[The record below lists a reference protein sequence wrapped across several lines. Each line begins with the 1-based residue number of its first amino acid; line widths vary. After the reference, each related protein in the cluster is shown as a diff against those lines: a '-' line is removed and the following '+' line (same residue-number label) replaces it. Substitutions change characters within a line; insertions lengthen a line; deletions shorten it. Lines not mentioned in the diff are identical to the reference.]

1 MLLSADSLSWTTF
14 GIAVGGTGLA
24 VLVLPALL
32 VVISR
37 RRPQSTE
44 LETML
49 RESSGRVEAML
60 SGLTSALDQAQEQNA
75 RSRQLAGN
83 GSPVPTPA
91 GAGRGGAAG
100 SPRLG
105 TQAGGNRL
113 VPLPGRGR
121 GRGAAARKR
130 PGADP
135 QRDGRGRGHA
145 VGLLAQLGP
154 TPGRGAGCPAR
165 GTRA

>member
-24 VLVLPALL
+24 VLVLLALL

-75 RSRQLAGN
+75 PSRQRAEI
-83 GSPVPTPA
+83 GSAIAPDQ
-91 GAGRGGAAG
+91 GLGR
-100 SPRLG
+100 PR
-105 TQAGGNRL
+105 
-113 VPLPGRGR
+113 
-121 GRGAAARKR
+121 AAARAR
-130 PGADP
+130 P
-135 QRDGRGRGHA
+135 
-145 VGLLAQLGP
+145 
-154 TPGRGAGCPAR
+154 
-165 GTRA
+165 